1 VCVCVCVCVCL
12 CVFTTYRA
20 SLKLACEVLLEEVP
34 VVSRGEIVELKDPRV
49 IRDLLDAIPA
59 MQCVGG
65 RVGWVGVSEQV
76 SGVERV
82 WSVGRTVTGK
92 TWKKG
97 VCGQWEAGGCGC
109 VGVWV
114 G

>member
-1 VCVCVCVCVCL
+1 VL
-12 CVFTTYRA
+12 TTYRA
-20 SLKLACEVLLEEVP
+20 SLKLACEVPLEEVP

-59 MQCVGG
+59 MRCVSGK
-65 RVGWVGVSEQV
+65 VGWVGVSEQV

-97 VCGQWEAGGCGC
+97 GYVDNGRLVDVGAWACGSGERKTMRT
-109 VGVWV
+109 VEI
-114 G
+114 